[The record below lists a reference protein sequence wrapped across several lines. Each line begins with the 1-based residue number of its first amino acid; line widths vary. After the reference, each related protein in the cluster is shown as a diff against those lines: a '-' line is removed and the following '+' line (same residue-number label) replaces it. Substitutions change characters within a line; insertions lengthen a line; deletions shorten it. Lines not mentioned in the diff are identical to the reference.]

1 MTPPH
6 NGLGDCT
13 SLSISAGSVQILPQL
28 GDATPTSGVQFD
40 RFLDV
45 SGLTQKSIL
54 TPSRLLSNHKN
65 MLKPKDVKHRH
76 MINKATHAHAPNSST
91 SVLLGFNCRSS
102 ESLLLSGD
110 PARLHHHPTN
120 QVRYYVEP
128 FLWWRKRRNNNNHQK
143 YIKNCKNGKK
153 KKGKETEWLSDGP
166 IVHHEFFF
174 FVKKKSVDVCVVFFL
189 TSWDGHFR
197 RIRSWWSAAKEGES
211 GGYSTTSTI
220 LSTTKKTIPFH
231 FLLVYFCVCVCVI
244 IT

>member
-1 MTPPH
+1 
-6 NGLGDCT
+6 
-13 SLSISAGSVQILPQL
+13 
-28 GDATPTSGVQFD
+28 
-40 RFLDV
+40 
-45 SGLTQKSIL
+45 
-54 TPSRLLSNHKN
+54 

-174 FVKKKSVDVCVVFFL
+174 CEKKNLWMCVWFFFNKLRRPFSEDTFVMIRCKRGRKWRILDDLDDSIYDKENDSLSFL
-189 TSWDGHFR
+189 TCLFLCMCVCDNNLNLHDSCR
-197 RIRSWWSAAKEGES
+197 
-211 GGYSTTSTI
+211 
-220 LSTTKKTIPFH
+220 
-231 FLLVYFCVCVCVI
+231 FLLSKVWPFG
-244 IT
+244 